1 MGVGA
6 EQTEDPE
13 DGSQTSD
20 DFMEPTNR
28 TGKRESEGVED
39 GSGGRQERACR
50 GGGKGVFIGKGN
62 CTRMS

>member
-28 TGKRESEGVED
+28 TGERESEGVED
-39 GSGGRQERACR
+39 GSGGRQERER
-50 GGGKGVFIGKGN
+50 VELKGGG
-62 CTRMS
+62 